1 METINV
7 NYQLNKEDVTKIFSN
22 ALQTGGIGYWGIVI
36 DKKPPEGA
44 ETLEDIVSCVKVLAV
59 PNEST
64 CAELL
69 LSGKSLYVVE
79 TYDTEADEI
88 DGSFIHELNAE
99 NLAKGF
105 ASFIKRSIEQPRGQ
119 QTMFSFEFEYGN
131 PVVGDW
137 IIQQAIFN
145 EMRYG

>member
-1 METINV
+1 MET
-7 NYQLNKEDVTKIFSN
+7 Y
-22 ALQTGGIGYWGIVI
+22 
-36 DKKPPEGA
+36 
-44 ETLEDIVSCVKVLAV
+44 C
-59 PNEST
+59 
-64 CAELL
+64 
-69 LSGKSLYVVE
+69 
-79 TYDTEADEI
+79 TERWNEI

-119 QTMFSFEFEYGN
+119 QVMFSFEFEYGN
-131 PVVGDW
+131 PELGDW

>member
-7 NYQLNKEDVTKIFSN
+7 NYKLNKEDVTKIFSN
-22 ALQTGGIGYWGIVI
+22 ALQTGGIGDWGMII
-36 DKKPPEGA
+36 DRKPPEDA
-44 ETLEDIVSCVKVLAV
+44 KTLEDIVSSVKVLRI
-59 PNEST
+59 PDENT
-64 CAELL
+64 CTELL
-69 LSGKSLYVVE
+69 LSGNPLYVVE
-79 TYDTEADEI
+79 TYDTETNLIE
-88 DGSFIHELNAE
+88 GSFIHELNAE

-119 QTMFSFEFEYGN
+119 QVMFSFEFEYGN

-137 IIQQAIFN
+137 IIQKAIFN

>member
-1 METINV
+1 MDTINV

-22 ALQTGGIGYWGIVI
+22 AFQTGGIGYWGMVI
-36 DKKPPEGA
+36 DRKPPEGA
-44 ETLEDIVSCVKVLAV
+44 KTLEDIVSSVKVLRI
-59 PNEST
+59 PDENT

-69 LSGKSLYVVE
+69 LSGNPLYVVE
-79 TYDTEADEI
+79 TYDTES
-88 DGSFIHELNAE
+88 DGVEDSFIHELNAE

-119 QTMFSFEFEYGN
+119 QVMFSFEFEYGN

-137 IIQQAIFN
+137 ILQQAIFN